1 MGALSLGAM
10 LKGGMEAAAQAQAS
24 KFADDLA
31 SAAEIDAKWSKRA
44 NDFSKSMI

>member
-1 MGALSLGAM
+1 MLSLGAM
-10 LKGGMEAAAQAQAS
+10 MSGGLEAAAQAQAS
-24 KFADDLA
+24 KLADDIA